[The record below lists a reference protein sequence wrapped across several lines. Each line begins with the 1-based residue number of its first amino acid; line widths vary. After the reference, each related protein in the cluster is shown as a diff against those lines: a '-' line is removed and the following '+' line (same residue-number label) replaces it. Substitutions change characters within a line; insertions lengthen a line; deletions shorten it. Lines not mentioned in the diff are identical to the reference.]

1 MTTLTEIQA
10 DRVSDDVRRVI
21 ISDWFA
27 SEWQLVTMNDSDTYR
42 QLMED
47 AEGASVASLSDKLRE
62 DWERLAEQ
70 VGELVADNISET
82 ASLYVKQ
89 FLQGWGSL
97 PFDIIAREAIK
108 TYEETR

>member
-1 MTTLTEIQA
+1 METMAQVQA
-10 DRVSDDVRRVI
+10 DTLSAEVTRLVV
-21 ISDWFA
+21 SDWFA
-27 SEWQLVTMNDSDTYR
+27 SEWQLVTMNDNDTYQ
-42 QLMED
+42 QLMND

-70 VGELVADNISET
+70 VGELVAEKISET
-82 ASLYVKQ
+82 ASLYIKQ

-108 TYEETR
+108 THEETR